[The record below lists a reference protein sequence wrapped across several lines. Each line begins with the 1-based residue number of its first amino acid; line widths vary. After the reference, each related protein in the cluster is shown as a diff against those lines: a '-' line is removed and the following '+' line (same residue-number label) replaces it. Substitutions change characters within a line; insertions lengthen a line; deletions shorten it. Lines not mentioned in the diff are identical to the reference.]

1 MFRQFGLSFS
11 KASASQKG
19 CSKILMRS
27 CSQFEVW
34 SGSPSTSLAPPAT
47 SRPSVLLF
55 GFAGSKKHQLEK
67 HSKLYNDLG
76 FHTLYCILPLQHLF
90 HYDIHRIRD
99 CANWVLDA
107 AAREG
112 MERVV
117 CHAFSNNGAA
127 LYQQFTHL
135 VAAQGDVNIAGAVF
149 DSAPGPLHMLDY
161 LFPYKQTKDLGIQQ
175 LLIRLAYAGVNKVN
189 GASISEILSASR
201 IQKSDLQ
208 RTWQLHSQV
217 PWCGPFLKYNDNGSW
232 PTLFLA
238 SKKDRQIPWSYVN
251 SVMREQERKG
261 RRTKLFLF
269 PTSDHVA
276 HLKVHP
282 DLYKQEVS
290 IFLESIQ

>member
-1 MFRQFGLSFS
+1 MFRQVGLSFP
-11 KASASQKG
+11 KVSASQKG

-34 SGSPSTSLAPPAT
+34 SGSPTVSLSPPTT

-112 MERVV
+112 MEKVV

-161 LFPYKQTKDLGIQQ
+161 LFPYKKTKDHGIQQ
-175 LLIRLAYAGVNKVN
+175 PLIRLAYAVVNKVN

-201 IQKSDLQ
+201 KQKSDLE
-208 RTWQLHSQV
+208 RTWQSGALVRTFPQV
-217 PWCGPFLKYNDNGSW
+217 QRQWLLAHALLGLKEGQADPVELCGQCDEGTREKG
-232 PTLFLA
+232 
-238 SKKDRQIPWSYVN
+238 KKNQIVS
-251 SVMREQERKG
+251 
-261 RRTKLFLF
+261 F
-269 PTSDHVA
+269 P
-276 HLKVHP
+276 
-282 DLYKQEVS
+282 Y
-290 IFLESIQ
+290 F